1 MSQGPTNY
9 FLLIYNLSTRALEI
23 EEFGADDVGAA
34 AAYTECEQRFQD
46 FDDVEVVLVGADS
59 LETVK
64 LTHSHYFVQTTGDL
78 FEELARELLSSRD

>member
-1 MSQGPTNY
+1 MSAGPTNY
-9 FLLIYNLSTRALEI
+9 FLLIYNLSTRDLDI

-34 AAYTECEQRFQD
+34 SAYTECEQRFQD